1 MFQYFILHKNVN
13 KFTHFLIL
21 VKTQTKHDTFTQR

>member
-13 KFTHFLIL
+13 KFTNEQFFDFGQNTD
-21 VKTQTKHDTFTQR
+21 KT